1 MNNVKAIVLR
11 AAGINCDLETQHA
24 FELAGAAADRVHINR
39 IIEDK
44 SLLDGYQILV
54 VPGGFSYGDDVAAG
68 KILANQIKHHL
79 YEQVRKFIDAGKLV
93 LGICN
98 GFQVLVKAGILPGFS
113 SSAVRDASREKE
125 MDSRLRGNDS
135 TQYAIRNTQDEITV
149 TYNDSNKYEDRWVYL
164 APVTDR
170 CVFIE
175 KGRQIYLPVAHGEG
189 KIVTKDQQTL
199 EKLKAEGFIAF
210 KYVDEKGSEGGYPV
224 NPNGSFESI
233 AGLTDST
240 GRVLGLMPHPE
251 RHVIFTQHPRWTR
264 MTSHEPQVTSH
275 EKDGDGI
282 TIFTNAVKYAKANL

>member
-11 AAGINCDLETQHA
+11 AAGINCDLETQNA
-24 FELAGAAADRVHINR
+24 FELAGATAERVHINR

-44 SLLDGYQILV
+44 SLLGGYQILV

-98 GFQVLVKAGILPGFS
+98 GFQVLVKAGILPGDGQAQQS
-113 SSAVRDASREKE
+113 
-125 MDSRLRGNDS
+125 L
-135 TQYAIRNTQDEITV
+135 TI
-149 TYNDSNKYEDRWVYL
+149 TYNDSNKYEDRWVNL
-164 APVTDR
+164 APQTDR

-189 KIVTKDQQTL
+189 KIVTKDQPTL
-199 EKLKAEGFIAF
+199 EKLQSGGFVAF
-210 KYVDEKGSEGGYPV
+210 KYVDENGNEGGYPV
-224 NPNGSFESI
+224 NPNGSMASI

-251 RHVIFTQHPRWTR
+251 RHVRYTQHPRWTR
-264 MTSHEPQVTSH
+264 DEKRET
-275 EKDGDGI
+275 KDGDGM
-282 TIFTNAVKYAKANL
+282 TIFTNAVKYASLNL